1 MRCILVLAMLSSIAM
16 PAVAGQALALTDG
29 EERRLDAFRAEKT
42 ARRLAAQK
50 AAKEADFRTAQRIWE
65 EIAADCEAVLA
76 DVKPCS
82 EFYGALMTAA
92 SRTGDTVMERYA
104 ESKWRVGVFVA
115 SAPVPATATEAER
128 RVGLRDKTLDV
139 VAAETVLR
147 QAIARSAGTDPAVH
161 GEQSDFH
168 LALVRIYLARRDMAK
183 VATHAIQAAEMAER
197 ADTLMAAIKPG
208 EVRQS
213 DDSRW
218 FWSRR
223 ISAQL
228 ADEFEKAGQ
237 HAAAETVFRALLAY
251 EPERRRWLVLGRLAR
266 VIHLQGRAAEA
277 ASLSLQALDQQRR
290 YHVATHP
297 GLIATYGYV
306 ARDYA
311 GLPDGA
317 ATSRTLLRLQDQ
329 ALRAR
334 IAAYPS
340 FDAAAQREMARAGR
354 DYRLAVEI
362 NWRLS
367 RR

>member
-1 MRCILVLAMLSSIAM
+1 MLCSVAA
-16 PAVAGQALALTDG
+16 PAVAGQALVLTDD
-29 EERRLDAFRAEKT
+29 EKHRLDVFRAEKA
-42 ARRLAAQK
+42 ARRLAARK
-50 AAKEADFRTAQRIWE
+50 AEKDADFRTAQRIWE
-65 EIAADCEAVLA
+65 EIAADCEAALG

-82 EFYGALMTAA
+82 EFYGALTNAA
-92 SRTGDTVMERYA
+92 SRTGDKVMERYA
-104 ESKWRVGVFVA
+104 DSKWRVGVFMT
-115 SAPVPATATEAER
+115 SDPVPGTAEEAER
-128 RVGLRDKTLDV
+128 RVGLRDKTLDLS
-139 VAAETVLR
+139 AAEAVLR
-147 QAIARSAGTDPAVH
+147 RAIAQSRGTAPAVH

-228 ADEFEKAGQ
+228 ADEFERAGQ

-297 GLIATYGYV
+297 GLIATYGHV

-362 NWRLS
+362 NWQLAHR
-367 RR
+367 

>member
-1 MRCILVLAMLSSIAM
+1 MLCSIAM

-115 SAPVPATATEAER
+115 SAPVPATATDAER

-228 ADEFEKAGQ
+228 ADEFERAGQ

-266 VIHLQGRAAEA
+266 VIHLQGRVAEA

-362 NWRLS
+362 NWQLAHR
-367 RR
+367 